1 VSAQPQTRR
10 DARHNAKFSA
20 PILSAIITKL
30 PARGLILDPM
40 GGVGTLAHTT
50 PETPG
55 IITGELEWEWVKQAL
70 RPCVQQD
77 VHALPYRTGS
87 VRCVV
92 TSPTYGNRM
101 ADHHNAKDE
110 SKRNGYAFW
119 LREVG
124 AEPHPN
130 NSGVLGFNRAYKMF
144 HLYAYREIRRVLEP
158 DGLFLLNVSNF
169 IKRKRE
175 VEAVKWHAMAC
186 HALGFK
192 ELDRRYIETPRLRFG
207 ENHDARVEHEVL
219 LVMSR
224 G

>member
-1 VSAQPQTRR
+1 VSALPQTRR

-20 PILSAIITKL
+20 PILSAIIHEL
-30 PARGLILDPM
+30 PTRGLILDPM
-40 GGVGTLAHTT
+40 GGVGTLAREWGRHV
-50 PETPG
+50 
-55 IITGELEWEWVKQAL
+55 ITGELEWEWVKQAP

-77 VHALPYRTGS
+77 VHALPYRNGS
-87 VRCVV
+87 IACVV

-101 ADHHNAKDE
+101 ADHHNARDT

-124 AEPHPN
+124 VEPHPN
-130 NSGVLGFNRAYKMF
+130 NSGVLGFNKAYKLF

-158 DGLFLLNVSNF
+158 NGLFLLNISNF

-175 VEAVKWHAMAC
+175 VDAVKWHAMAC

-192 ELDRRYIETPRLRFG
+192 EVGRQYIETPRLRFG